1 MKSQSDY
8 LLNEVALSKL
18 DGDKKIIFIY
28 DWLRNLSKLL
38 NETEKDDIKD
48 IQKTLVD
55 QLMKQLNV
63 ANENPTRRLTSY
75 CLAKIFTIGDT
86 FLLFDTLNKCI
97 ENLKIK
103 DDSATSI
110 SLRLASI
117 VCIGVMYENLGRLV
131 GRTYE
136 ETVQLLLKI
145 LKNANS
151 QDRFE
156 IYITLRKIICGLGS
170 AGSSIHRDV
179 YKCLR
184 NGMLDRSM
192 PVRTNAAKCLRK
204 LIEYANFL
212 HTTEIENVFSLCF
225 RAFDGANYEVRNAIA
240 KTIGRLA
247 SITQKPLIRNQ
258 IQNQN
263 SNSNQTSNKIRL
275 YSLDEILN
283 ILQSGYLRGSIGFL
297 KAGEMIKG
305 NSLANRETRIGI
317 IHGYVYFAYEM
328 GPEWIEKNNQ
338 TLLNHFFEILS
349 NAKAISN
356 NLDAIHSR
364 RCIMFILKTI
374 IGTFLTDQGKFL
386 AIKELVKIL
395 AKYSQ
400 TNFSKNHSS
409 TDIDSKNNNTI
420 STKSSSNIDQQSAQH
435 VLVVCLL
442 ELGALINQL
451 GASCLSIVNDSL
463 ICLVENIYILVNHSA
478 HIVRL
483 SAAYSLRC
491 ICLACNNQLTPMI
504 ERSLERLETMRTSP
518 ESINGHSYAL
528 SAFIGIVRFTPLG
541 IPHNRAK
548 IIFNI
553 AEDLLRTASQ
563 NSRLSMPRTQA
574 GWQLMGALL
583 TLGPGQIKNFTP
595 RLLLLWKNSFPRNTK
610 ELDSEKARG
619 DAFTWQITL
628 ENRAGAL
635 ASMNSFLQFCSKL
648 VTDDTR
654 RRLMSPI
661 ESAITMLVTLNNHF
675 KTLGPAIKGSYTMV
689 RLRLYQVLLCLPPS
703 LYDNCMANLLRLI
716 VSDLMLT
723 ENVVNT
729 SSSFICNLI
738 QTNCDII
745 LGTWIKETEHG
756 FIEDQIQNHLLTG
769 VGSIEYDPTILFKLS
784 NDPSTAPSSLPLAV
798 AVIDNAAMVF
808 AYVFPYV
815 AQKHRIQMLNHFQ
828 ECLRQTKSSRQEA
841 IQINI
846 LTALLG
852 SLRTLAENKINLG
865 IDEVRKLVLDQL
877 FDVLNHPNIL
887 IRYSAAE
894 CLGRCVQT
902 INDAKF
908 LANVTQ
914 QCFEKLRTTRD
925 ALTRTGYSLAIGC
938 IHHYVVGMGSIP
950 HLKNNISLLLA
961 LAEDHSSP
969 SVQLWASHALTL
981 IIESGGPMFRSYVE
995 PTIAQCLKVL
1005 MTLSLSLVDNHQSIS
1020 RCLSAIITTIGP
1032 ELQTSTYSIN
1042 EIKNSILII
1051 CSILLG
1057 HENFLIRCETIGC
1070 LQQLQ
1075 MFDRNC
1081 FELNELIPILCNG
1094 FISSRCLLRKAS
1106 ISCMQQIAQKDSK
1119 LLVQKSNEWIADNRN
1134 KKKVGI
1140 IHNFIYRAKYELRGI
1155 LIALL
1160 DYDNNQS
1167 NILNLKKILNCLV
1180 QNVNEKNLN
1189 AWIALCQEVLS
1200 ASDVCLNETIE
1211 NEHECE
1217 DGDLE
1222 ESGFKSQNDAVNN
1235 LKLSYRWQ
1243 TKVFTMNM
1251 IGKIINICCQSSIN
1265 SNVHLDLVLAREKQ
1279 SIDRENDYLVLHL
1292 SDLVRMSFIGATS
1305 DCDQLRLE
1313 GLKTLELIIEKFSKV
1328 PEPEFEN
1335 HVILEQYQAQVGA
1348 ALRPAFIVD
1357 TPSHVTAMACQVC
1370 SAWIGSG
1377 VARDLNDLRRVHQL
1391 LVSSL
1396 EKLHKNSSSK
1406 IYNESSSTMEKLA
1419 ILKAWSEV
1427 YIVAKNHDDKQPS
1440 KKSENEGT
1448 SENLLS
1454 LVQPQLVILVKYWI
1468 LALKD
1473 YAFLTLPN
1481 EYGNQ
1486 ISPDQCTF
1494 FTIETI
1500 DIVRPMYRVSWPSIM
1515 KAAAIWLNS
1524 CNGFETLETDE
1535 TLNLNRFEQFCL
1547 LFGICIESLSNPK
1560 CTEQISHVAIYL
1572 DALKELI
1579 VPNEITK
1586 SVLVKHQ
1593 ELSLELCQV
1602 LHRLLLTYEVS
1613 GCQAIITEIMRSLVE
1628 IHAQIDLNQHHND
1641 SNLAKFR
1648 QSHDFDGLDSPQSLV
1663 HSILEIC
1670 LAVLVHQF
1678 PQLCP
1683 NLTNMPEFSF
1693 I

>member
-1 MKSQSDY
+1 
-8 LLNEVALSKL
+8 
-18 DGDKKIIFIY
+18 
-28 DWLRNLSKLL
+28 
-38 NETEKDDIKD
+38 
-48 IQKTLVD
+48 
-55 QLMKQLNV
+55 
-63 ANENPTRRLTSY
+63 
-75 CLAKIFTIGDT
+75 
-86 FLLFDTLNKCI
+86 
-97 ENLKIK
+97 
-103 DDSATSI
+103 
-110 SLRLASI
+110 
-117 VCIGVMYENLGRLV
+117 
-131 GRTYE
+131 
-136 ETVQLLLKI
+136 
-145 LKNANS
+145 
-151 QDRFE
+151 
-156 IYITLRKIICGLGS
+156 
-170 AGSSIHRDV
+170 
-179 YKCLR
+179 
-184 NGMLDRSM
+184 MLDRSM

-756 FIEDQIQNHLLTG
+756 FIEDQ
-769 VGSIEYDPTILFKLS
+769 
-784 NDPSTAPSSLPLAV
+784 
-798 AVIDNAAMVF
+798 
-808 AYVFPYV
+808 
-815 AQKHRIQMLNHFQ
+815 
-828 ECLRQTKSSRQEA
+828 
-841 IQINI
+841 
-846 LTALLG
+846 
-852 SLRTLAENKINLG
+852 
-865 IDEVRKLVLDQL
+865 VR
-877 FDVLNHPNIL
+877 
-887 IRYSAAE
+887 
-894 CLGRCVQT
+894 
-902 INDAKF
+902 
-908 LANVTQ
+908 
-914 QCFEKLRTTRD
+914 
-925 ALTRTGYSLAIGC
+925 
-938 IHHYVVGMGSIP
+938 
-950 HLKNNISLLLA
+950 ISLY
-961 LAEDHSSP
+961 
-969 SVQLWASHALTL
+969 
-981 IIESGGPMFRSYVE
+981 F
-995 PTIAQCLKVL
+995 
-1005 MTLSLSLVDNHQSIS
+1005 
-1020 RCLSAIITTIGP
+1020 
-1032 ELQTSTYSIN
+1032 
-1042 EIKNSILII
+1042 
-1051 CSILLG
+1051 
-1057 HENFLIRCETIGC
+1057 
-1070 LQQLQ
+1070 
-1075 MFDRNC
+1075 
-1081 FELNELIPILCNG
+1081 
-1094 FISSRCLLRKAS
+1094 
-1106 ISCMQQIAQKDSK
+1106 
-1119 LLVQKSNEWIADNRN
+1119 
-1134 KKKVGI
+1134 
-1140 IHNFIYRAKYELRGI
+1140 
-1155 LIALL
+1155 
-1160 DYDNNQS
+1160 
-1167 NILNLKKILNCLV
+1167 
-1180 QNVNEKNLN
+1180 
-1189 AWIALCQEVLS
+1189 
-1200 ASDVCLNETIE
+1200 
-1211 NEHECE
+1211 
-1217 DGDLE
+1217 
-1222 ESGFKSQNDAVNN
+1222 
-1235 LKLSYRWQ
+1235 
-1243 TKVFTMNM
+1243 
-1251 IGKIINICCQSSIN
+1251 
-1265 SNVHLDLVLAREKQ
+1265 
-1279 SIDRENDYLVLHL
+1279 
-1292 SDLVRMSFIGATS
+1292 
-1305 DCDQLRLE
+1305 
-1313 GLKTLELIIEKFSKV
+1313 
-1328 PEPEFEN
+1328 
-1335 HVILEQYQAQVGA
+1335 
-1348 ALRPAFIVD
+1348 
-1357 TPSHVTAMACQVC
+1357 
-1370 SAWIGSG
+1370 
-1377 VARDLNDLRRVHQL
+1377 
-1391 LVSSL
+1391 
-1396 EKLHKNSSSK
+1396 
-1406 IYNESSSTMEKLA
+1406 
-1419 ILKAWSEV
+1419 
-1427 YIVAKNHDDKQPS
+1427 
-1440 KKSENEGT
+1440 
-1448 SENLLS
+1448 
-1454 LVQPQLVILVKYWI
+1454 
-1468 LALKD
+1468 
-1473 YAFLTLPN
+1473 
-1481 EYGNQ
+1481 
-1486 ISPDQCTF
+1486 
-1494 FTIETI
+1494 
-1500 DIVRPMYRVSWPSIM
+1500 
-1515 KAAAIWLNS
+1515 
-1524 CNGFETLETDE
+1524 
-1535 TLNLNRFEQFCL
+1535 
-1547 LFGICIESLSNPK
+1547 
-1560 CTEQISHVAIYL
+1560 
-1572 DALKELI
+1572 
-1579 VPNEITK
+1579 
-1586 SVLVKHQ
+1586 
-1593 ELSLELCQV
+1593 
-1602 LHRLLLTYEVS
+1602 
-1613 GCQAIITEIMRSLVE
+1613 
-1628 IHAQIDLNQHHND
+1628 
-1641 SNLAKFR
+1641 
-1648 QSHDFDGLDSPQSLV
+1648 
-1663 HSILEIC
+1663 
-1670 LAVLVHQF
+1670 
-1678 PQLCP
+1678 
-1683 NLTNMPEFSF
+1683 
-1693 I
+1693 